1 MTPASRPV
9 ARTSC
14 PATSPPSTFRGAN
27 TTVTLDCGGIA
38 LEAHVANVH
47 GEPPLWLR
55 AGFPVEARVS
65 PSALRL
71 LVS

>member
-1 MTPASRPV
+1 MTPAPGRRPNV
-9 ARTSC
+9 LPGHVTAL
-14 PATSPPSTFRGAN
+14 TFRGAN

-47 GEPPLWLR
+47 GEPPLWLT
-55 AGFPVEARVS
+55 AGSPVEARVS